1 MEITS
6 KGKKV
11 DKELEVYQF
20 TNKAYLDL
28 LQDSTIVVCNSTK

>member
-6 KGKKV
+6 KGKEV

-20 TNKAYLDL
+20 TNKVYLDL
-28 LQDSTIVVCNSTK
+28 LQDSTMKVVCP